1 MKRHKSRSLTLEPK
15 SYNSNHKSHSSTLFN
30 ILNKQKKDT
39 EASGKLIHPLK
50 HPPLPFLGSAR
61 RWDIWCVCIHPPLY
75 TCHTLEER
83 CGDCSPPL
91 NTNEQLAVSCLGIR
105 DDAEQRARSPRNEW
119 CLSAQQEPHTLNHR
133 STHAYAPITVQRFSR
148 VIITPRVWWNFPFQ
162 MPRDI
167 QTNKHNCRPILKFFL
182 IEFVNTSR
190 EDKADCYLSLWQHN
204 WLLNDTLIATCH
216 LFNTDWQVIQIN

>member
-1 MKRHKSRSLTLEPK
+1 MERHKSRSLSLK
-15 SYNSNHKSHSSTLFN
+15 RNSYNSNHRSHLSAFFN

-91 NTNEQLAVSCLGIR
+91 NTNEQLTVSCLGIR
-105 DDAEQRARSPRNEW
+105 DDAEQGAHSPRNKW

-133 STHAYAPITVQRFSR
+133 STHAYAPITTFFQWYHRTSSLRQFSFSDAS
-148 VIITPRVWWNFPFQ
+148 WC
-162 MPRDI
+162 
-167 QTNKHNCRPILKFFL
+167 TNK
-182 IEFVNTSR
+182 
-190 EDKADCYLSLWQHN
+190 
-204 WLLNDTLIATCH
+204 
-216 LFNTDWQVIQIN
+216 

>member
-1 MKRHKSRSLTLEPK
+1 MKRYKSRSSSLEQN
-15 SYNSNHKSHSSTLFN
+15 SNNSNHKSHPSTLFN

-91 NTNEQLAVSCLGIR
+91 NTNEQLAVSFLGIC

-119 CLSAQQEPHTLNHR
+119 CLSAQQESHTLKHR
-133 STHAYAPITVQRFSR
+133 STHAYAPITTFFTRYPRTSSLMEFSFSDAL
-148 VIITPRVWWNFPFQ
+148 WH
-162 MPRDI
+162 
-167 QTNKHNCRPILKFFL
+167 TNKHYYYYF
-182 IEFVNTSR
+182 
-190 EDKADCYLSLWQHN
+190 
-204 WLLNDTLIATCH
+204 WLNL
-216 LFNTDWQVIQIN
+216 

>member
-1 MKRHKSRSLTLEPK
+1 MGREPPGRALTRCLQSICMKGHKSRSSSLERNSK
-15 SYNSNHKSHSSTLFN
+15 NSNHKSHSNTLFN

-39 EASGKLIHPLK
+39 EASGKLIRPLK

-83 CGDCSPPL
+83 CGDFSPPL

-133 STHAYAPITVQRFSR
+133 STHAYAPITTFFTRYHRTSSLMQFSCSDAS
-148 VIITPRVWWNFPFQ
+148 WH
-162 MPRDI
+162 
-167 QTNKHNCRPILKFFL
+167 TNK
-182 IEFVNTSR
+182 
-190 EDKADCYLSLWQHN
+190 
-204 WLLNDTLIATCH
+204 
-216 LFNTDWQVIQIN
+216 

>member
-1 MKRHKSRSLTLEPK
+1 MTRHKSISSSLERN
-15 SYNSNHKSHSSTLFN
+15 SNNSNHKCHSSTLFN

-39 EASGKLIHPLK
+39 EAPGKLIHPLK

-91 NTNEQLAVSCLGIR
+91 NTNEQLTVSCLGIR
-105 DDAEQRARSPRNEW
+105 DDAEQRARSPHNEW

-133 STHAYAPITVQRFSR
+133 STHAYAPITTPFTCYHHSSSLMRFSFSDHD
-148 VIITPRVWWNFPFQ
+148 V
-162 MPRDI
+162 
-167 QTNKHNCRPILKFFL
+167 QTNKHNCRPILKLFL
-182 IEFVNTSR
+182 VELVNTNI